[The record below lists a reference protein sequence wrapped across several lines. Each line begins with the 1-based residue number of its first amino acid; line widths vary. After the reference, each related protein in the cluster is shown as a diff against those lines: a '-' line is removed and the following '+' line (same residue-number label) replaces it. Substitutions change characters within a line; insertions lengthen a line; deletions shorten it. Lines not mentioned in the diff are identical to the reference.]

1 MIKCDPVK
9 RNITPEKAQKTL
21 PKHGAKVTREEAKL
35 ILDFIYNF
43 SILSVNQVIKYHN
56 TMRREK

>member
-9 RNITPEKAQKTL
+9 RNISPEKAMKIL
-21 PKHGAKVTREEAKL
+21 AKHGTKVTRQEAKV

-43 SILSVNQVIKYHN
+43 SILSVNQVIKYYKS
-56 TMRREK
+56 M